1 MSKKRR
7 YNTKSLYF
15 SSRITRA
22 LEGILDHPLTIIE
35 APMGYGKTT
44 SVREYLRNA
53 GVDMLWQRV
62 YDSGAASFW
71 NGFARLFR
79 ELDDDRSQSLAHL
92 RLPDDDISRQEAIK
106 LIKGF
111 KLPGKTVIVIDDY
124 HHINIPGVNSFIELL
139 AENKI
144 DHLHIVLTTRIAKF
158 QRLEELVLK
167 GCLHHITKETFELMP
182 KEIVSYYKTCGI
194 TLIESE
200 AQQLYADTEGWIS
213 ALHLIM
219 LEYAAKGSYTP
230 AESIYKLIEKAVYI
244 PLPGEIKEFL
254 VTLCIFDSFTLKQ
267 AIYMW
272 GKENAG
278 RFLDYLTGNNSF
290 VKYENRYKTYH
301 IHAIFIEFLK
311 EVLVRKGVSHQINL
325 YRKAA
330 RWFMEN
336 GDYLSAR
343 RLYYECGDFDG
354 ILLAL
359 EEDKSNDYSVLNKEL
374 LKKYMAE
381 CPDKVKSRH
390 HRALLIYAMH
400 LFVHKELELFHKTC
414 NQLSVNIE
422 RDEGLDPGMRNRLLG
437 EYELLLSFA
446 EFNDLKKMSA
456 RHRKAW
462 QLLNQP
468 TTIYDT
474 GTNWTFGSPSVLSLY
489 YRESG
494 RLEEHIRDL
503 KEAMPH
509 FNRLT
514 KGHGS
519 GAEYVMEAESCFNQG
534 DFENAEIAAQKA
546 LLKAQS
552 GTDENIVF
560 SAQYFQLLIAFMKG
574 DLSRVME
581 LMNKMHEGM
590 TGSREDNFIH
600 TVEICEGCIYAYLD
614 QKDRIPERL
623 LEVDL
628 GKPRLRFPA
637 YPFYNVM
644 YGRMLLIKGEY
655 LKLIGSAEHFISIC
669 SVFSNLLGYIYTYI
683 YLAAAY
689 RKIFREEEALTSVK
703 KALDIAMPDKQYML
717 FVENCDYI
725 GPLLKKIAAGGCY
738 REDITKILT
747 LYKTFKRSKEQM
759 ISAYFTE
766 EKPSLTQREME
777 IARLAA
783 AGMTNIEIGKQL
795 FISSNTVKM
804 TLKSIYAKLSINS
817 RVLLQQH
824 LSDLG

>member
-1 MSKKRR
+1 MPEARQ
-7 YNTKSLYF
+7 YNTKGLYF
-15 SSRITRA
+15 PSRITKA
-22 LEGILDHPLTIIE
+22 LDGILDHPLTIIE
-35 APMGYGKTT
+35 APIGYGKTT
-44 SVREYLRNA
+44 AVREYLRNA
-53 GVDMLWQRV
+53 EVDMLWQGV
-62 YDSGAASFW
+62 YDSSTVSFW
-71 NGFARLFR
+71 NGFARLFC
-79 ELDDDRSQSLAHL
+79 ELDGDRSQSLAHL
-92 RLPDDDISRQEAIK
+92 RLPDDDISRHEVIK
-106 LIKGF
+106 LIKDI
-111 KLPGKTVIVIDDY
+111 KLPEKTVLVIDDY
-124 HHINIPGVNSFIELL
+124 HHVNIPGVNSFIEFL

-144 DHLHIVLTTRIAKF
+144 NNLHMVLTARIAKF
-158 QRLEELVLK
+158 QRLEELALK
-167 GCLHHITKETFELMP
+167 GYLNHITKETFELMP
-182 KEIVSYYKTCGI
+182 KEIKAYYRACGI
-194 TLIESE
+194 TLGDSE

-219 LEYAAKGSYTP
+219 LEYVAGGSYTP
-230 AESIYKLIEKAVYI
+230 AQSIYKLIEKAVYI
-244 PLPGEIKEFL
+244 PLPEEIKEFL

-267 AIYMW
+267 ATYMW
-272 GKENAG
+272 GKQNAG
-278 RFLDYLTGNNSF
+278 RFLDRLTGNNSF
-290 VKYENRYKTYH
+290 VKYDSRYKTYH
-301 IHAIFIEFLK
+301 IHTIFTEFLK
-311 EVLVRKGVSHQINL
+311 EVLERKEVSHQKNL
-325 YRKAA
+325 YKKAA

-336 GDYLSAR
+336 GHYLSAR
-343 RLYYECGDFDG
+343 NYYYECGDFDG

-359 EEDKSNDYSVLNKEL
+359 EEDKSNNYTALNKDL

-390 HRALLIYAMH
+390 HYALLIYAMH
-400 LFVHKELELFHKTC
+400 LFVHKELELFHETC
-414 NQLSVNIE
+414 SQLSVNIE
-422 RDEGLDPGMRNRLLG
+422 RDEGLDPGRRNRLLG
-437 EYELLLSFA
+437 EFELLLSFA

-456 RHRKAW
+456 RHQKAW

-468 TTIYDT
+468 TSIYDT

-509 FNRLT
+509 FSRLT
-514 KGHGS
+514 KGDGS
-519 GAEYVMEAESCFNQG
+519 GAEYAMEAESCFNQG
-534 DFENAEIAAQKA
+534 DFENAEISAQKA

-552 GTDENIVF
+552 AMDQNIAF
-560 SAQYFQLLIAFMKG
+560 SAQYFQILIAFMKG
-574 DLSRVME
+574 NLSRVME
-581 LMNKMHEGM
+581 LMNKMHEDM
-590 TGSREDNFIH
+590 ASSKENNFIH

-614 QKDRIPERL
+614 QKGKIPERL

-628 GKPRLRFPA
+628 GKPRLKFPA

-689 RKIFREEEALTSVK
+689 RKIFREDEALSSVK
-703 KALDIAMPDKQYML
+703 KALDIAMPDRQYML

-725 GPLLKKIAAGGCY
+725 KPLLEKIAAEGSY
-738 REDITKILT
+738 REDIAKIMT
-747 LYKTFKRSKEQM
+747 LYKTFRRSKEQM
-759 ISAYFTE
+759 IKKYFTD
-766 EKPSLTQREME
+766 EKPKLTQREME

-783 AGMTNIEIGKQL
+783 AGMTNAEIGRKL

-804 TLKSIYAKLSINS
+804 TLKSIFAKLSINS

-824 LSDLG
+824 LSDPG